1 MLRGHMWDSNPS
13 VSVQRRSATV
23 TLHGPYLLNHLG
35 IRTRSTH
42 MGDAPSSVILNVDFM
57 SGALFIKLTTEVL
70 GSFVVLPRCSMISG
84 QYPQA
89 IHVIT
94 DLAIFHRR
102 QRNLKARCG
111 LGLNPK
117 QSKPLFT
124 CSWPDSNRHG
134 ISPISPSN

>member
-1 MLRGHMWDSNPS
+1 MTAREQVWTCFSTTIKLPVYLFLFGAGAPILVGRDGFKPPPSDSLS
-13 VSVQRRSATV
+13 
-23 TLHGPYLLNHLG
+23 
-35 IRTRSTH
+35 
-42 MGDAPSSVILNVDFM
+42 D
-57 SGALFIKLTTEVL
+57 ALFIKLTTEVL

-89 IHVIT
+89 IHTIT

-102 QRNLKARCG
+102 QRNLKTRCG